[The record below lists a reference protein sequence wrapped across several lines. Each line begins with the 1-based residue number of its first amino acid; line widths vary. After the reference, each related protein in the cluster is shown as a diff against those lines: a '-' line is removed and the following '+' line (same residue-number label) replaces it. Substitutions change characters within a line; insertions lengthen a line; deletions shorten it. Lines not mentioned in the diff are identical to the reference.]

1 MKCVGNGGSTLVIS
15 LETISECLD
24 AVRIKAP
31 CTALFAPMGF
41 DADSRIY
48 MAGALEYIAKEVLQL
63 SGNTLFDGYL
73 HFMCDNHFRK
83 TENQIN
89 IPHIKFV
96 VVGLMNSTNSV
107 LQMYYDIELDLL
119 GQRCGW
125 RPLFVPKPVNQ
136 EQMRLL
142 NLRSYAIGQPR
153 VTRIV
158 AWLVGRVGCD
168 DDPDY
173 DLLGSLGR
181 YSYHTSGS
189 LVSKTWYSIYVNEAK
204 EELKSDP
211 AKRILMSLIF
221 GPGKKYSTFS
231 QLDSSEKF
239 KLNVLLRMD
248 GLVDALPEQ
257 LRDSIVGQYMEKF
270 LHEMLLREIDNG
282 GFPQDIPETLHENAT
297 ELDMQW
303 FNELVKKMDFKTITE
318 KHWPRIFLEF
328 DENDYSYT
336 LESIIGPIM
345 TAFGELYPNLTSI
358 TLCGIF
364 TFSDWGHDWSD
375 NEIVPAVNAL
385 ATTNPSLTSIDM
397 DVVPINDNVVNAIGS
412 AFPKLTSFSATNSGD
427 HERFGAAGET
437 ISDTVLDAL
446 RASHPGITIT
456 IRTWSEDE

>member
-15 LETISECLD
+15 LETISVCLD

-31 CTALFAPMGF
+31 CTELFAPMGF

-48 MAGALEYIAKEVLQL
+48 MACALEYIATEVLQL
-63 SGNTLFDGYL
+63 SGSSNL

-89 IPHIKFV
+89 IPDIKIV
-96 VVGLMNSTNSV
+96 IVGDS
-107 LQMYYDIELDLL
+107 ELDLL

-158 AWLVGRVGCD
+158 ALLVGRIYD
-168 DDPDY
+168 DEY
-173 DLLGSLGR
+173 STG
-181 YSYHTSGS
+181 SYHVFETPGS

-211 AKRILMSLIF
+211 AKRILLSLIF

-239 KLNVLLRMD
+239 KLNVLLRTD

-282 GFPQDIPETLHENAT
+282 ACLQDIPETLHENAT

-412 AFPKLTSFSATNSGD
+412 AFPQLTSFSATNWGD

-456 IRTWSEDE
+456 IRTW